1 MLTSTCL
8 TAPPTNQSTFR
19 QWTVAP
25 IFYAVLAVAET
36 LGTSNTSQLMDLQA
50 NGGNT
55 FTPAYAVYENGA
67 CARLALFNFVTDP
80 TGASTYTATFSIGG
94 GSTGEANAM
103 PASVQVK
110 LVGLVDIVLNTSL
123 TICFSQDIS

>member
-1 MLTSTCL
+1 MPLCP
-8 TAPPTNQSTFR
+8 APPRNQSTFH

-36 LGTSNTSQLMDLQA
+36 LGNSDASQIVDLQA
-50 NGGNT
+50 NAGNT
-55 FTPAYAVYENGA
+55 YTPAYAVYENGG

-94 GSTGEANAM
+94 SSTGGTNAT

-110 LVGLVDIVLNTSL
+110 
-123 TICFSQDIS
+123 